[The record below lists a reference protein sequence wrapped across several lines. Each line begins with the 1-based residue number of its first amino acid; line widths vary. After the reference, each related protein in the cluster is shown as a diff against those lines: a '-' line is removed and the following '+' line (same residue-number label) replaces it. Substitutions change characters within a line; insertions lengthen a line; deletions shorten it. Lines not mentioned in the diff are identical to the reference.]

1 MYVRLVMLGERL
13 SEVDRGKADGWG
25 HRANGEVGREVRAGV
40 EPEGDGDYDVQA
52 CVHTQTSLLFE
63 WL

>member
-25 HRANGEVGREVRAGV
+25 HRANGEVGREVRAWV
-40 EPEGDGDYDVQA
+40 EPEGDGNDNVQA
-52 CVHTQTSLLFE
+52 YMHTTDV
-63 WL
+63 